1 MNNTT
6 TLCTKIN
13 GDSEKR
19 KITREL
25 LNGHEAA
32 TQLKLLLLKNPN
44 GGSSLSAEELVAN
57 VLRSFNEILSILSS
71 QNAGIPA
78 EDDSDQC
85 KNKRTATKTARGRGC
100 YKRRRSADTWT
111 IVSLTADD
119 NYTWR
124 KYGQKQILSSIF
136 PRSYFRC
143 SRKYEEGC
151 RAIKQVQKTQE
162 NPVMY
167 ETTYTGMHT
176 CKSTPNSNNNVPRL
190 LLNSQNHH
198 HDSKVSNEKDYYPI
212 ISPLTPTVTQEHAKE
227 DSPSDVG
234 DHKLDPVWS
243 DLKDFEPSI
252 KPSIN
257 LVKNFGMDS
266 VHFGTHDDD
275 DDDELS

>member
-1 MNNTT
+1 MDNTT

-13 GDSEKR
+13 SDSEKS

-44 GGSSLSAEELVAN
+44 GGSSLSAEELLAN

-71 QNAGIPA
+71 QNAGIKA
-78 EDDSDQC
+78 ADDSDQC

-100 YKRRRSADTWT
+100 YKRRSSAHTWT

-143 SRKYEEGC
+143 SRKHEGC

-162 NPVMY
+162 NPIMY
-167 ETTYTGMHT
+167 QTTYTGMHT

-190 LLNSQNHH
+190 LVNSQNHH
-198 HDSKVSNEKDYYPI
+198 HEKDYYPI

-227 DSPSDVG
+227 DSPSHVG
-234 DHKLDPVWS
+234 DHKLDHVWS

-257 LVKNFGMDS
+257 LVKNFG
-266 VHFGTHDDD
+266 THDDD
-275 DDDELS
+275 EFHHFDAFLAS